1 MQYLLCNGSPRGTK
15 GATSRI
21 VDVLAKGIA
30 EASALPH
37 VEDDSAAADAT
48 HVDRTLLN
56 RISEHADTA
65 AAFAAADR
73 AVIVFPLYTD
83 SMPGLTMAFL
93 EALEPYAG
101 KLQHMSIAYV
111 VQSGF
116 PEKLHCEAVAKYLSR
131 LTEILGAEYAGT
143 AIFGNGMS
151 LYGKR
156 LDFVRLLAHSFAE
169 TGRFDP
175 AIVAK
180 TTPMEKISPLLRGPI
195 RILSRTPLLQFYWN
209 RQLKANGAFKNRF
222 DKPYGV

>member
-21 VDVLAKGIA
+21 VDMLAKGIA
-30 EASALPH
+30 EASALPSSEVNTSEANAIH
-37 VEDDSAAADAT
+37 VDSA
-48 HVDRTLLN
+48 LLF

-156 LDFVRLLAHSFAE
+156 LDSIRQLAHGFAI

-175 AIVAK
+175 ELLKK
-180 TTPMEKISPLLRGPI
+180 TTPMGKISPLLRGPI
-195 RILSRTPLLQFYWN
+195 RILSRTPLLQFYWD
-209 RQLKANGAFKNRF
+209 RQLKANGVFKERF